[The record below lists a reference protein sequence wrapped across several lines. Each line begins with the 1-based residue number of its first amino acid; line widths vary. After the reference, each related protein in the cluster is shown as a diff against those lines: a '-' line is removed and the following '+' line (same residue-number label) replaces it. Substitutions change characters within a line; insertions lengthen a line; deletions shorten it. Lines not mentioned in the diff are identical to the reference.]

1 MMKKLITGATGQFGT
16 LALSHLSTRI
26 PASEIV
32 VSVRNPDKAADIRAN
47 GIEVRQG
54 DFDDQTLMEQA
65 FAGIDVALIV
75 SAEADNETRIRQ
87 HRTAITAAKNAGVKH
102 VIYTSVIDPRADS
115 AFTYSAIHA
124 DTEAFIKQS
133 GLTYTILRNSFY
145 ADLLLGGVP
154 HAFETGQYAA
164 PAGDAGITYIPRNDL
179 AEIAAIILANP
190 AEHANKTYD
199 LTGTKAITHAEI
211 AAIIASATGKD
222 IAFADLPGDV
232 YEGILRSLGLP
243 EHAVIAVAG
252 LYLAAKNGD
261 YATVSTDAA
270 SILGRQPQSVDDFLK
285 HALNKG

>member
-1 MMKKLITGATGQFGT
+1 MKKLITGATGQFGT
-16 LALSHLSTRI
+16 LTLSHLSTRI

-154 HAFETGQYAA
+154 HALETGQYAA
-164 PAGDAGITYIPRNDL
+164 PAGDAGITYIPRTDL

-222 IAFADLPGDV
+222 IAFADLPADV

>member
-1 MMKKLITGATGQFGT
+1 MKKLITGATGQFGT

-154 HAFETGQYAA
+154 HALETGQYAA

-179 AEIAAIILANP
+179 AEIAASILANP

-261 YATVSTDAA
+261 YTTVSTDAA

-285 HALNKG
+285 HTLNKG

>member
-1 MMKKLITGATGQFGT
+1 MKKLITGATGQFGT
-16 LALSHLSTRI
+16 LALNHLSTRI

-154 HAFETGQYAA
+154 HALETGQYAA
-164 PAGDAGITYIPRNDL
+164 PAGNAGITYIPRNDL

-211 AAIIASATGKD
+211 AAIIASATDKD

-261 YATVSTDAA
+261 YTTVSTDAA

>member
-154 HAFETGQYAA
+154 HALETGQYAA

-179 AEIAAIILANP
+179 AEIAAIVLANP

-199 LTGTKAITHAEI
+199 LTGAKAITHAEI

>member
-1 MMKKLITGATGQFGT
+1 MKKLITGATGQFGT

-154 HAFETGQYAA
+154 HALETGQYAA

-179 AEIAAIILANP
+179 AEIAAIVLANP

-199 LTGTKAITHAEI
+199 LTGAKAITHAEI

>member
-1 MMKKLITGATGQFGT
+1 MKKLITGATGQFGT

>member
-1 MMKKLITGATGQFGT
+1 MKKLITGATGQFGT

-26 PASEIV
+26 PAGEIV

-154 HAFETGQYAA
+154 HALETGQYAA
-164 PAGDAGITYIPRNDL
+164 PAGNAGITYIPRNDL

-199 LTGTKAITHAEI
+199 LTGTKAITHAKI

>member
-1 MMKKLITGATGQFGT
+1 MKKLITGATGQFGP

-154 HAFETGQYAA
+154 HALETGQYAA

-222 IAFADLPGDV
+222 IAFANLPGDV

-261 YATVSTDAA
+261 YATVSTDAV

>member
-1 MMKKLITGATGQFGT
+1 MKKLITGATGQFGT

-154 HAFETGQYAA
+154 HALETGQYAA

-261 YATVSTDAA
+261 YTTVSTDAA

>member
-1 MMKKLITGATGQFGT
+1 MKKLITGATGQFGT
-16 LALSHLSTRI
+16 LALNHLSTRI

-154 HAFETGQYAA
+154 HALETGQYAA
-164 PAGDAGITYIPRNDL
+164 PAGNAGITYIPRNDL

-261 YATVSTDAA
+261 YTTVSTDAA